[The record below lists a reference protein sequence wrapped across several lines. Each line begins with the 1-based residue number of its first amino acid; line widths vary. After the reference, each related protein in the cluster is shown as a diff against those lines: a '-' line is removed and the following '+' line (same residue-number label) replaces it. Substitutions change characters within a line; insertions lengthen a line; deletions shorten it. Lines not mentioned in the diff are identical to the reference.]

1 MAPWPS
7 SFFPATTSASTSTVG
22 AVDLP
27 LGSRVRA
34 HPYPSRRPRT
44 SRPKPNAKIV
54 AYADA
59 LANYPNLVESSAATS
74 PRPAT
79 TTKPNFPFGLDVIL
93 DGVDRFLA
101 GPNLRHAICLLFVSP
116 ATQSCSR
123 NRHSRARHR
132 APPARKSSSHACAV
146 RLVNVPAAGR
156 PRPLNAGPIFFWT
169 WRPSGS
175 RYFAYQ
181 TGPRPRSIRNTC
193 PLMGSETRPVTKEYA
208 ILGTYPGHGLTIGGR
223 TAHL

>member
-93 DGVDRFLA
+93 DGVDRFL
-101 GPNLRHAICLLFVSP
+101 GRTES
-116 ATQSCSR
+116 S
-123 NRHSRARHR
+123 ARHMPALRFLLTKPTLARPTSGATREEVIEPRLCR
-132 APPARKSSSHACAV
+132 ALGERPGSRTSPTVERRPDLLLDLAAIRQPVLRVPDRPAPTLNPEH
-146 RLVNVPAAGR
+146 VPAD
-156 PRPLNAGPIFFWT
+156 
-169 WRPSGS
+169 
-175 RYFAYQ
+175 
-181 TGPRPRSIRNTC
+181 
-193 PLMGSETRPVTKEYA
+193 
-208 ILGTYPGHGLTIGGR
+208 GL
-223 TAHL
+223 